1 MWLKRN
7 IGFVIVV
14 SLGLLVAGCSA
25 KDEMDSAPSSYSG
38 SAEPSG
44 ASATPTSTGA
54 SYSIPSRSIVRQANV
69 SLRVDEVEVA
79 SRALSSKVASMGGYV
94 SASTL
99 GSLGS
104 ENPQARLEVRVPS
117 AKFDKALEA
126 IREVGTLLGLQITTE
141 DVTGSLFDMEARLA
155 TLRATEESIR
165 TLLGRPGN
173 LDQTIAIREKLA
185 QVRGEIEALAAQ
197 RKALSDSVTFS
208 RIQIDLSQSAKAGYL
223 ASKDTNWLSESW
235 ASSVVGLS
243 SVLREVGSGAVAIA
257 VYSPLWLPP
266 FAGLYWLVRRKR
278 LQSASPAAEVQFRL

>member
-1 MWLKRN
+1 MRMKRS
-7 IGFVIVV
+7 IWFVIVV

-25 KDEMDSAPSSYSG
+25 SSDMDSSPSSYAG
-38 SAEPSG
+38 TEEHSG
-44 ASATPTSTGA
+44 APTTPTSTSA
-54 SYSIPSRSIVRQANV
+54 SYSVPNRSIVRQATV
-69 SLRVDEVEVA
+69 KLRVDDVEAA
-79 SRALSSKVASMGGYV
+79 SRALAAKIASMGGYV

-117 AKFDKALEA
+117 PKFELALEE
-126 IREVGTLLGLQITTE
+126 IREVGTLLSLQITTE

-165 TLLGRPGN
+165 ALLGRPGN

-197 RKALSDSVTFS
+197 RKAVSERVSFS
-208 RIQIDLSQSAKAGYL
+208 RIEIDLTQSAKAGYL
-223 ASKDTNWLSESW
+223 ASKDTHWLTESW
-235 ASSVVGLS
+235 ASSVMGLS
-243 SVLREVGSGAVAIA
+243 SVLREVGSSAVAIA

-266 FAGLYWLVRRKR
+266 LAGLFWLVRRKR
-278 LQSASPAAEVQFRL
+278 PQGASPAAEVQFRL